1 MQIKIFTIPLLGGEM
16 LIEEMN
22 VFLRSK
28 KILQVREH
36 LSSQAGEGTFWCFCI
51 KYVDDMEATE
61 RERGRVDYRELLDEA
76 TFKKF
81 SELREIRKRVAKED
95 AVPAFAVFTDFELSE
110 MAKLEMINAET
121 LKTVKGIGEKKVAKY
136 GVQFYSK
143 EADAP
148 GQ

>member
-28 KILQVREH
+28 KILQIREH
-36 LSSQAGEGTFWCFCI
+36 LSSQPVEGTFWCFCI
-51 KYVDDMEATE
+51 KYVDDIEATD
-61 RERGRVDYRELLDEA
+61 RERNRVDYREVLDEE

-81 SELREIRKRVAKED
+81 SALREIRKRVAKED

-110 MAKLEMINAET
+110 MAKLENISAES
-121 LKTVKGIGEKKVAKY
+121 LKTVKGIGEKKVTKY
-136 GVQFYSK
+136 GAQFYSK
-143 EADAP
+143 TEDAP